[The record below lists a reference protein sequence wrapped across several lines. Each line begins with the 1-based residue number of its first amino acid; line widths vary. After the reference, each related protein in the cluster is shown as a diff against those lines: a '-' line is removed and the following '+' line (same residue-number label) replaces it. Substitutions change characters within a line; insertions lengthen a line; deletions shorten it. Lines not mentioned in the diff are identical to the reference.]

1 MTQLLVNHSLFQK
14 TERRPMLTPM
24 LMLMLLVIFLFGLLA
39 VRKVRAKNAKLVDLK
54 KTALDNSA
62 WNDEVVVVS
71 NNIANQFET
80 PILFYALCL
89 LVMQLGVS
97 DTLFISLAWL
107 YVGLRYLHAYVHI
120 SSNYIPVRMKIFVAS
135 LIVLVVIMIRLF
147 LTTIS

>member
-1 MTQLLVNHSLFQK
+1 
-14 TERRPMLTPM
+14 MLTPM
-24 LMLMLLVIFLFGLLA
+24 LVLMLLVIFLFGLLA
-39 VRKVRAKNAKLVDLK
+39 VRKVRAKNANLVDLK

-89 LVMQLGVS
+89 LVMQSGVS

-107 YVGLRYLHAYVHI
+107 YVALRYLHAYVHI
-120 SSNYIPVRMKIFVAS
+120 SSNFVPVRMKIFAAS
-135 LIVLVVIMIRLF
+135 LIVLLVIMIRLF

>member
-1 MTQLLVNHSLFQK
+1 
-14 TERRPMLTPM
+14 MLTPM

>member
-1 MTQLLVNHSLFQK
+1 MLV
-14 TERRPMLTPM
+14 
-24 LMLMLLVIFLFGLLA
+24 LMLLVIFLFGLLA
-39 VRKVRAKNAKLVDLK
+39 VRKVRAKNANLVDLK

-89 LVMQLGVS
+89 LVMQSGVS

-107 YVGLRYLHAYVHI
+107 YVALRYLHAYVHI
-120 SSNYIPVRMKIFVAS
+120 SSNFVPVRMKIFAAS
-135 LIVLVVIMIRLF
+135 LIVLLVIMIRLF